1 MLAPGEAVPSV
12 REMASSA
19 GVSTATAASAL
30 TTLRR
35 RGLIVT
41 RERRRS
47 VVSIRPPLALAT
59 LATGTVGVGIRDLS
73 SGNPD
78 AELLPDLRAPL
89 ARLHVDH
96 RSYDD
101 EPVIPELIELAR
113 ADLAESGVQAGGIA
127 LASGA
132 FDAVERVLNAHLG
145 PGDVV
150 AVEDPC
156 YSPTIDLIRAMG
168 LVPLPVPIDDRGPLA
183 PGLTKALA
191 AGS

>member
-1 MLAPGEAVPSV
+1 M
-12 REMASSA
+12 
-19 GVSTATAASAL
+19 
-30 TTLRR
+30 
-35 RGLIVT
+35 
-41 RERRRS
+41 
-47 VVSIRPPLALAT
+47 
-59 LATGTVGVGIRDLS
+59 ATGTVGVGVRDLS

-78 AELLPDLRAPL
+78 AELLPDLRASL
-89 ARLHVDH
+89 ARLHLDH

-113 ADLAESGVQAGGIA
+113 ADLAESGVEAGGIA

-156 YSPTIDLIRAMG
+156 YSPTIDLIRAMVEG
-168 LVPLPVPIDDRGPLA
+168 RPISRRRFPFSNPTNQSTDPTNRSTD
-183 PGLTKALA
+183 
-191 AGS
+191 